1 MNEQDLLDRVLGFIR
16 DIEADIKKDTIP
28 ICFHCGYPYIR
39 DDKYCTWEHN
49 TWKPGCGCLNKPTI
63 RIVTGVM

>member
-1 MNEQDLLDRVLGFIR
+1 MEDKELLSRVLEFIR
-16 DIEADIKKDTIP
+16 NIEIDIKKDTTP
-28 ICFHCGYPYIR
+28 ICFHCGQPYIK

-49 TWKPGCGCLNKPTI
+49 TWKPNCECLNKPTI